1 LAKILWVAVSESFS
15 LTLTLSR
22 WEREKERSDMADK
35 TKKRVLTGVRPTG
48 RLHVGHYVGA
58 IHNWLDLQDKYEC
71 YFLIADY
78 QALGDHFHEIDLIR
92 DSVLQVTLD
101 WLSVGLDPE
110 KSAFVVQSYVPE
122 HAELTMLLSFITPLG
137 MLERNPTL
145 KAEIDDLPVERRT
158 VGFYNYPMS
167 QVADI
172 LLPRAHLVPVGDDQA
187 PHIEMTREVARKFNR
202 MFGEVFPEPETLIGK
217 VPRLSGTDGQG
228 KMSKSKGNAI
238 LLSDDAATVDKKV
251 RGMFTDPNRLRAD
264 TPGRVDGNPVF
275 QYHDAFNPDTAQI
288 EDFKER
294 YRQGKVGDVEVKKA
308 LAKALNEYLEPFRE
322 RRAYY
327 ESHTDEVEEAIMS
340 GVRRARDIAA
350 ETMTMV
356 RDAMRISSYTS
367 SWK

>member
-1 LAKILWVAVSESFS
+1 
-15 LTLTLSR
+15 
-22 WEREKERSDMADK
+22 MAENEGE
-35 TKKRVLTGVRPTG
+35 KKRILTGVRPTG
-48 RLHVGHYVGA
+48 ALHVGHYIGA
-58 IHNWLDLQDKYEC
+58 IHNWIELQDKYEC

-110 KSAFVVQSYVPE
+110 KSAFVIQSYVPE

-187 PHIEMTREVARKFNR
+187 PHVEMTREVVRKFNR
-202 MFGEVFPEPETLIGK
+202 MFGEVFPEPDMLIGR
-217 VPRLSGTDGQG
+217 VPRLSGIDGQG

-238 LLSDDAATVDKKV
+238 LLSDDENTVNRKV
-251 RGMFTDPNRLRAD
+251 RGMFTDPNRVRAD
-264 TPGRVDGNPVF
+264 IPGRVEGNPVF
-275 QYHDAFNPDTAQI
+275 EYHDAFNENSDQVN
-288 EDFKER
+288 DFKER
-294 YRQGKVGDVEVKKA
+294 YRKGTVGDVEVKTA
-308 LAKALNEYLEPFRE
+308 LAKVMNEFLEPIRE
-322 RRAYY
+322 KRAYY
-327 ESHTDEVEEAIMS
+327 EKHMDYVEEAIMS
-340 GVRRARDIAA
+340 GVTRARRVAA
-350 ETMTMV
+350 ETMEMV
-356 RDAMRISSYTS
+356 RDAMRINSYTA
-367 SWK
+367 SWR

>member
-1 LAKILWVAVSESFS
+1 MPD
-15 LTLTLSR
+15 T
-22 WEREKERSDMADK
+22 
-35 TKKRVLTGVRPTG
+35 TKKRILTGVRPTG
-48 RLHVGHYVGA
+48 ALHLGHYVGA
-58 IHNWLDLQDKYEC
+58 LHNWLELQDRYEC

-110 KSAFVVQSYVPE
+110 KSAFVIQSYVPE

-145 KAEIDDLPVERRT
+145 KAELDALAVEQRS

-172 LLPRAHLVPVGDDQA
+172 LLPRAHLVPVGEDQA

-202 MFGEVFPEPETLIGK
+202 MFGEVFPEPDTLIGK
-217 VPRLSGTDGQG
+217 VPRLYGTDGQG
-228 KMSKSKGNAI
+228 KMSKSKGNVI
-238 LLSDDAATVDKKV
+238 LLSDDAKTVEQKV
-251 RGMFTDPNRLRAD
+251 RGMYTDPARIRAD
-264 TPGRVDGNPVF
+264 IPGKVEGNPVF
-275 QYHDAFNPDTAQI
+275 QYHDAFNPDVAQVN
-288 EDFKER
+288 DFKER

-308 LAKALNEYLEPFRE
+308 LAKALNDFLDPVRE
-322 RRAYY
+322 KRAYY
-327 ESHTDEVEEAIMS
+327 EQHMDQVEEAIMS
-340 GVRRARDIAA
+340 GVRRARVVAG

-356 RDAMRISSYTS
+356 RDAMRISTYTS